1 MKHAVRLLVAAF
13 CLCFAGACA
22 AETMTVR
29 EYSERWAHYYA
40 DVYRVPRELVEA
52 VIQSESSWDPLA
64 VSRKGAAGV
73 LQFMPE
79 NAARFGGKDVFSIP
93 ENIPGGVG
101 YLTFLINLLRGGL
114 RVV

>member
-64 VSRKGAAGV
+64 VSRKGAAG
-73 LQFMPE
+73 LMELIPE
-79 NAARFGGKDVFSIP
+79 TATRFGGKEGFSIP
-93 ENIPGGVG
+93 QNNPGGVA
-101 YLTFLINLLRGGL
+101 YLAFLINLFRGGL
-114 RVV
+114 TL